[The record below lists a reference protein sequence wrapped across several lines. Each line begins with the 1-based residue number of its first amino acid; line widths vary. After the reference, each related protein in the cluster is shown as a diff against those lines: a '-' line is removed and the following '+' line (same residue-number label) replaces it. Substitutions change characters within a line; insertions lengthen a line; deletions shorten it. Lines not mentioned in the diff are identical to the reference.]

1 MTPAITLRPAR
12 DHDREFLYRVYA
24 STREDELAVVPWTDA
39 QREEFLRMQ
48 FTAQDSH
55 YHTHF
60 PDAAYDLVLRDGQPI
75 GRLYVDRRPDELR
88 ILDIALLSEHRGGG
102 IGTGL
107 MRELLDEAART
118 GKAVR
123 IHVEHNNPALR
134 LYHRLGFTRVGDT
147 GVYYLMEWVPGG
159 PAT

>member
-48 FTAQDSH
+48 FAAQDSH

-102 IGTGL
+102 IGTRL

-147 GVYYLMEWVPGG
+147 GVYYLMERVPGG

>member
-12 DHDREFLYRVYA
+12 DRDREFLYRVYA

-48 FTAQDSH
+48 FAAQDSH

>member
-12 DHDREFLYRVYA
+12 DRDREFLYRVYA

-60 PDAAYDLVLRDGQPI
+60 PDATYDLVLRDGQPI
-75 GRLYVDRRPDELR
+75 GRLYVDRRPD
-88 ILDIALLSEHRGGG
+88 
-102 IGTGL
+102 
-107 MRELLDEAART
+107 
-118 GKAVR
+118 
-123 IHVEHNNPALR
+123 
-134 LYHRLGFTRVGDT
+134 DT
-147 GVYYLMEWVPGG
+147 ED
-159 PAT
+159 A

>member
-12 DHDREFLYRVYA
+12 DRDREFLYRVYA

-48 FTAQDSH
+48 FAAQDSH

-107 MRELLDEAART
+107 MRELLDEAARA